1 MNNNNVKGT
10 SALRQK
16 NRIQIIDYI
25 RKNAPVTRIDIFNG
39 TKISRPTITRIVKQL
54 VEEKIVEESGIVET
68 HAGRKPIYL
77 KLRKSA
83 LCCLG
88 MNIYRNS
95 ITASIIDLDK
105 NILISRKDSISDVQ
119 SEEEFLECILRM
131 IYKLIDE
138 SNILINHVIGIG
150 IGSSGVVDYDKGI
163 LLNFNPY
170 LNIRNIHLKDFLE
183 GELDIPTFVDN
194 NPNTRAL
201 GEYWY
206 GYGKGHRNIAYIV
219 CGEGIGSGIIADGN
233 ILRGKN
239 NITGEFGHMTVAVNG
254 RQCNCGRKGCVEAY
268 CSTEQIEKI
277 LMEDLIKVDK
287 SPIMD
292 YCKENDEVLS
302 YSLICEFYEKDIF
315 CKKVIDQAVEIL
327 SIGLS
332 NLMGILNS
340 EIIILSGELFE
351 NNFVFEQVVARTKKN
366 VFTKSIGNIEF
377 KKREQMDYV
386 YEIGAGALVYKS
398 YFKNV

>member
-1 MNNNNVKGT
+1 MINKNIKGT

-39 TKISRPTITRIVKQL
+39 TNISRPTITRIVKQL
-54 VEEKIVEESGIVET
+54 VEEKIVEESGMVET

-83 LCCLG
+83 LCCMG
-88 MNIYRNS
+88 MNIYRNN
-95 ITASIIDLDK
+95 IRASIIDLDK
-105 NILISRKDSISDVQ
+105 NILISKKVSIKNVKT
-119 SEEEFLECILRM
+119 EKEFLETVLDM
-131 IYKLIDE
+131 IHSLIDE
-138 SNILINHVIGIG
+138 SKISIKHVIGIG

-163 LLNFNPY
+163 LHNFNPH
-170 LNIRNIHLKDFLE
+170 LNIRNIPLKAFLE
-183 GELDIPTFVDN
+183 KELNIQTFVDN

-206 GYGKGHRNIAYIV
+206 GYGRGYKDIAYIV
-219 CGEGIGSGIIADGN
+219 CGEGIGSGIIVDGN

-254 RQCNCGRKGCVEAY
+254 RECNCGRYGCVEAY
-268 CSTEQIEKI
+268 CSTEGIEKI
-277 LMEDLIKVDK
+277 LNEKISQDDT
-287 SPIMD
+287 SPI
-292 YCKENDEVLS
+292 KNFIKGNRSKLN
-302 YSLICEFYEKDIF
+302 YSLICEFYNEDRY
-315 CKKVIDQAVEIL
+315 CKEVLDQATTIL

-332 NLMGILNS
+332 NLMGILNP
-340 EIIILSGELFE
+340 EIIVLSGELFD
-351 NNFVFEQVVARTKKN
+351 NDFMFDQVIDKTKQE
-366 VFTKSIGNIEF
+366 VFTDLIGDIKF

-386 YEIGAGALVYKS
+386 YEIGAAALVYKA

>member
-1 MNNNNVKGT
+1 MIDKNIKGT

-95 ITASIIDLDK
+95 ISASIIDLDK
-105 NILISRKDSISDVQ
+105 NILMSKKDSISNIQ
-119 SEEEFLECILRM
+119 SEEEFLECVLRM

-138 SNILINHVIGIG
+138 SKIMINHVIGIG
-150 IGSSGVVDYDKGI
+150 IGSSGVVDYDRGV
-163 LLNFNPY
+163 LYNFNPY

-183 GELDIPTFVDN
+183 EELSIPVFVDN

-206 GYGKGHRNIAYIV
+206 GYGKGYKNIAYIV

-239 NITGEFGHMTVAVNG
+239 NFTGEFGHMTVAVNG

-277 LMEDLIKVDK
+277 LSEDLMKVDE
-287 SPIMD
+287 SPIKD
-292 YCKENDEVLS
+292 YCGHNGETIS
-302 YSLICEFYEKDIF
+302 YSLICEFYEKDKY
-315 CKKVIDQAVEIL
+315 CKRVIDQAIEIL

-332 NLMGILNS
+332 NLMGILNP
-340 EIIILSGELFE
+340 EIVVLSGELFE
-351 NNFVFEQVVARTKKN
+351 NNFIFHKVVAKIKEN
-366 VFTKSIGNIEF
+366 VFTSSIGNIEF
-377 KKREQMDYV
+377 RKRQQLDYV
-386 YEIGAGALVYKS
+386 YEIGAAALVYKA
-398 YFKNV
+398 YFNNV

>member
-1 MNNNNVKGT
+1 MINKNIKGT

-25 RKNAPVTRIDIFNG
+25 RQNAPVTRIDIFNG

-54 VEEKIVEESGIVET
+54 VEEKIVEESGMVET

-83 LCCLG
+83 LCCMG
-88 MNIYRNS
+88 MNIYRNN
-95 ITASIIDLDK
+95 IRASIIDLDK
-105 NILISRKDSISDVQ
+105 NILISKKISIKNVE
-119 SEEEFLECILRM
+119 SENEFLEAVLGM
-131 IYKLIDE
+131 IHSLIDE
-138 SNILINHVIGIG
+138 SKISINHVIGVG

-163 LLNFNPY
+163 LHNFNPH
-170 LNIRNIHLKDFLE
+170 LNIRNISLKAFLE
-183 GELDIPTFVDN
+183 EKLNIPTFVDN

-206 GYGKGHRNIAYIV
+206 GYGRGYKDIAYIV
-219 CGEGIGSGIIADGN
+219 CGEGIGSGIIVDGN

-254 RQCNCGRKGCVEAY
+254 RKCNCGRYGCVETY
-268 CSTEQIEKI
+268 CSTEGIEKI
-277 LMEDLIKVDK
+277 LIERLTGVDK
-287 SPIMD
+287 SPVKDFI
-292 YCKENDEVLS
+292 KENSCKLN
-302 YSLICEFYEKDIF
+302 YSLICKFYSEDKY
-315 CKKVIDQAVEIL
+315 CKEVLDQAINIL

-332 NLMGILNS
+332 NLMGILNP
-340 EIIILSGELFE
+340 EIIILSGELFD
-351 NNFVFEQVVARTKKN
+351 NDFMFDQVIDKTKQE
-366 VFTKSIGNIEF
+366 VFTNLIGDIKF

-386 YEIGAGALVYKS
+386 YEIGAGALVYKA